1 MIALP
6 VLLFVGLLAVLALF
20 QLALVLGAPWG
31 SFVWGGEHKVLP
43 SRLRMG
49 SAISILLYA
58 LFATVSLDRTGVID
72 PFPGNGFSTI
82 AMWIIAA
89 YLLLSMLPM
98 LSSRSPLEKFTM
110 APASLVLSVLAVLIA
125 IS

>member
-6 VLLFVGLLAVLALF
+6 VVLFVGLLAILALF
-20 QLALVLGAPWG
+20 HLALALGAPWG
-31 SFVWGGEHKVLP
+31 ELVWGGDHAVLP

-58 LFATVSLDRTGVID
+58 LFAAVALDRTGIIN

-82 AMWIIAA
+82 AMWVIGA
-89 YLLLSMLPM
+89 YLLLSMMPM
-98 LSSRSPLEKFTM
+98 LSSRSSLERFIT
-110 APASLVLSVLAVLIA
+110 APAAFVLSILAVLIA